1 MDVINDIIKIN
12 ELLASYFNSDIYDM
26 FLDGYCLEY
35 ADILHMKYPESK
47 MVIHKEKDH
56 VGVLINGNIY
66 DVSGI
71 RNKDEF
77 TYLSEI
83 EEGYVRSFYK
93 KFSSYDKI
101 NIYNLLNEK
110 EKNVVKSIN
119 NLI

>member
-77 TYLSEI
+77 TYLSKI

-93 KFSSYDKI
+93 KFSSHDKI